1 MAKSDQPKFSNITE
15 FENYLRSAIPTNVTD
30 HEAESNEE
38 LLESDGPDLNIPN
51 IIDIDQLLEI
61 RRNFLNNAL
70 IGYLNINT
78 LKNKIADLRPI
89 VQDLNF
95 TFLAIAET
103 KLNDSIKSA
112 QFRIDVYY
120 CPEEFRRDRLYNAGG
135 GILIYIKK
143 GIP

>member
-1 MAKSDQPKFSNITE
+1 MAESDQPPKFSNITE

-30 HEAESNEE
+30 FEAESNEE
-38 LLESDGPDLNIPN
+38 LLENDGPDLNIPN

-78 LKNKIADLRPI
+78 LKNKIVDLRPI

-103 KLNDSIKSA
+103 KLNDSLKSA
-112 QFRIDVYY
+112 LFRIDGYY
-120 CPEEFRRDRLYNAGG
+120 CPEEFRRDRLYNAGVVF
-135 GILIYIKK
+135 
-143 GIP
+143 

>member
-1 MAKSDQPKFSNITE
+1 MAGSDQPKFSNSTE

-30 HEAESNEE
+30 LEAESNEE

-78 LKNKIADLRPI
+78 MKI
-89 VQDLNF
+89 
-95 TFLAIAET
+95 
-103 KLNDSIKSA
+103 KL
-112 QFRIDVYY
+112 
-120 CPEEFRRDRLYNAGG
+120 
-135 GILIYIKK
+135 LI
-143 GIP
+143 